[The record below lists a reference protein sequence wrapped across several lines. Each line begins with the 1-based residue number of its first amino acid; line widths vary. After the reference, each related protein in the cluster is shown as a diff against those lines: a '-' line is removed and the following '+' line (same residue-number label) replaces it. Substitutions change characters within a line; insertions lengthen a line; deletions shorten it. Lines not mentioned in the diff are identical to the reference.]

1 MERIEYNMVHREMGD
16 WLGAGDSKSWV
27 DEVRRVCSTQYM
39 LYTVYG
45 VLGVDS

>member
-1 MERIEYNMVHREMGD
+1 MVHREMGD

-45 VLGVDS
+45 VLSVDS